1 MITRPIEKKSLG
13 LAMLAVSAL
22 TLGMTAAR
30 AQIPA
35 PTAPTA
41 PTASS
46 AFRSAFDGYQPYTE
60 EKVVNWK
67 ASNDTT
73 ASIGGWRVYAKEAA
87 QPAKTPQASDAAAK
101 PDPHAGHGKP

>member
-41 PTASS
+41 SP
-46 AFRSAFDGYQPYTE
+46 AFRSAFEGYQPYTD

-67 ASNDTT
+67 AANDTT

-87 QPAKTPQASDAAAK
+87 QPAQTPQAPDAAAK